1 MPRTDLYG
9 ESVFHVRIVSN
20 IVNGFFGVVAVP
32 RNLRVPPVV
41 VPPVVV
47 PPEAGVV
54 PPEAG
59 VVPPEAGVVPPE
71 AGVVPPE
78 AAGVVPPEAGVVP
91 PEAAG
96 VVVILPPIFFA
107 MQVEGV

>member
-54 PPEAG
+54 PPEA
-59 VVPPEAGVVPPE
+59 
-71 AGVVPPE
+71 
-78 AAGVVPPEAGVVP
+78 
-91 PEAAG
+91 AG